1 LKKHLT
7 LKKPVSGLLGRKN
20 FGECPVGLPRGRQN
34 LGFFFTFFVPIQQG
48 ASLCAAVALI
58 IFFYPV
64 LDGIEKTELMIWQRI
79 AMHPTE

>member
-1 LKKHLT
+1 MLALEQPPLCHKT
-7 LKKPVSGLLGRKN
+7 NIFSKN
-20 FGECPVGLPRGRQN
+20 YLVFN
-34 LGFFFTFFVPIQQG
+34 IVPIQQG